1 MSYQV
6 VELNCPGCGARI
18 STGQTVCEW
27 CHRPVLVSTFN
38 SINDMPAPTL
48 TDMNANKIDNVELS
62 ESKVAAIKYLKLKK
76 YDKAVECFDK
86 AIEENFDDSEVYFYA
101 AICCLQGKKAF
112 VASRNVINQILEYI
126 NAAIAIEPKGIYYY
140 FEAYIKYDYFHRK
153 HFRITP
159 DYTECIEMAKNAGVS
174 EYDINEL
181 YSILNVER
189 LLEI

>member
-38 SINDMPAPTL
+38 SVNDMPAPTL
-48 TDMNANKIDNVELS
+48 TDMNANKIENVELS
-62 ESKVAAIKYLKLKK
+62 ESKVTAIKYLKLKK

-86 AIEENFDDSEVYFYA
+86 AIEENFDDSEVYFYT

-159 DYTECIEMAKNAGVS
+159 DYTECIEMAENAGVS

>member
-6 VELNCPGCGARI
+6 IELNCPGCGARI
-18 STGQTVCEW
+18 SAGQTTCEW

-38 SINDMPAPTL
+38 SVNDMPIPELAEVT
-48 TDMNANKIDNVELS
+48 ANKNEGSVLS
-62 ESKVAAIKYLKLKK
+62 ESKATAIRYLKLKK

-101 AICCLQGKKAF
+101 AICCLNGKKAF

-126 NAAIAIEPKGIYYY
+126 NAAISIEPKGIYYY
-140 FEAYIKYDYFHRK
+140 FEAYIKYDYFFRK
-153 HFRITP
+153 HFNILP
-159 DYTECIEMAKNAGVS
+159 DYKECLNMAENVGVS
-174 EYDINEL
+174 PYDIDEF

-189 LLEI
+189 PSGI

>member
-38 SINDMPAPTL
+38 SVNDMPAPTL
-48 TDMNANKIDNVELS
+48 TDMNANKIENVELS
-62 ESKVAAIKYLKLKK
+62 ESKVTAIKYLKLKK

-86 AIEENFDDSEVYFYA
+86 AIEENFDDSEVYFYT

-126 NAAIAIEPKGIYYY
+126 NAAIAIEPNGVYYY

-159 DYTECIEMAKNAGVS
+159 DYTECIEMAENAGVS